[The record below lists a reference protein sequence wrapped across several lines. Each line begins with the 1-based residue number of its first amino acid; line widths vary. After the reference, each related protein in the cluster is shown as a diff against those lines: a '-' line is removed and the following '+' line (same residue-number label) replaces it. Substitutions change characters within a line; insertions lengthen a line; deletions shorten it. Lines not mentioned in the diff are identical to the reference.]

1 MIEVYENKTIL
12 TESDAFSP
20 EQTFLCGQCFR
31 FDPCEGGFSGI
42 AGGRFIR
49 AEGFDGKT
57 VLHTSKKDFETFWK
71 EYFDLGRD
79 YSAVRPLIA
88 DDPFLTAAEEY
99 GRGIRMLRQ
108 EPWEALCSFIIS
120 QCNNIPRIKGIVS
133 KLCSLY
139 GSEIEGGFTFPDA
152 LTLAELTEADLAPI
166 RAGYRAEYIISA
178 AREVASGTLDLE
190 ALKKM
195 PTADARKRLLAVHGV
210 GKKVADCVLL
220 FGLSKTDSFPVDVW
234 IKRVLDNVYP
244 DGFDASAYGDLAGIV
259 QQYLFFYARDHGEM
273 FEEKLRVKSEE

>member
-1 MIEVYENKTIL
+1 MTEVYENKIIL

-49 AEGFDGKT
+49 AEAFEGKT
-57 VLHTSKKDFETFWK
+57 VLYTSKADFEAFWK
-71 EYFDLGRD
+71 DYFDLGRD
-79 YSAVRPLIA
+79 YSAVRGLIK
-88 DDPFLTAAEEY
+88 DDPFLLAAEEY

-120 QCNNIPRIKGIVS
+120 QCNNIPRIKGIVG
-133 KLCSLY
+133 KLCQMY
-139 GSEIEGGFTFPDA
+139 GRGIEGGFAFPEAEVIAA
-152 LTLAELTEADLAPI
+152 LTPEDLAPI
-166 RAGYRAEYIISA
+166 RAGYRAEYIVSA
-178 AREVASGTLDLE
+178 AREVASGALDLE
-190 ALKKM
+190 ALKKL
-195 PTADARKRLLAVHGV
+195 PTQEARKRLLAVHGV

-220 FGLSKTDSFPVDVW
+220 FGLSKTDAFPVDVW

-244 DGFDASAYGDLAGIV
+244 QGFDASVYGDLAGIV
-259 QQYLFFYARDHGEM
+259 QQYLFFYARDHGDM
-273 FEEKLRVKSEE
+273 FEEGKQK

>member
-1 MIEVYENKTIL
+1 MTEVYENKIIL

-31 FDPCEGGFSGI
+31 FDPDGLGFSGI

-49 AEGFDGKT
+49 AEEADGKT
-57 VLHTSKKDFETFWK
+57 ILHTTREDFEAFWK
-71 EYFDLGRD
+71 DYFDLGRD
-79 YSAVRPLIA
+79 YSAVRSMIA
-88 DDPFLTAAEEY
+88 EDPFLVAAEEY

-120 QCNNIPRIKGIVS
+120 QCNNIPRIKGIVA
-133 KLCSLY
+133 KLCQMY
-139 GSEIEGGFTFPDA
+139 GTEIEGGFTFPSA
-152 LTLAELTEADLAPI
+152 ETLAALNAADLAPI

-178 AREVASGTLDLE
+178 AREVASGELDLE
-190 ALKKM
+190 ALKTL
-195 PTADARKRLLAVHGV
+195 PTSEARKRLLAVHGV

-244 DGFDASAYGDLAGIV
+244 NGFDATVYGDLAGIV
-259 QQYLFFYARDHGEM
+259 QQYLFFYARDHGEI
-273 FEEKLRVKSEE
+273 FAEKGE

>member
-1 MIEVYENKTIL
+1 MTEVYENKIIL

-49 AEGFDGKT
+49 AESFEGKT
-57 VLHTSKKDFETFWK
+57 VLYTSKADFEAFWK
-71 EYFDLGRD
+71 DYFDLGRD
-79 YSAVRPLIA
+79 YSAVRGLIK
-88 DDPFLTAAEEY
+88 DDPFLLAAEEY

-120 QCNNIPRIKGIVS
+120 QCNNIPRIKGIVG
-133 KLCSLY
+133 KLCQKF
-139 GSEIEGGFTFPDA
+139 GREIEDGFAFPEAEVIAA
-152 LTLAELTEADLAPI
+152 LTPEDLAPI
-166 RAGYRAEYIISA
+166 RAGYRAEYIVSA
-178 AREVASGTLDLE
+178 AREVASGALDLE
-190 ALKKM
+190 ALKKL
-195 PTADARKRLLAVHGV
+195 PTQEARKRLLAVHGV

-220 FGLSKTDSFPVDVW
+220 FGLSKTDAFPVDVW

-244 DGFDASAYGDLAGIV
+244 QGFDASVYGDLAGIV
-259 QQYLFFYARDHGEM
+259 QQYLFFYARDHGDM
-273 FEEKLRVKSEE
+273 FEEGKQK